1 MEFRSIFLYVVIS
14 SAFFGVALVLAPS
27 QTGAF
32 YGAPMGDAWPVL
44 LGRYFGATLLMYG
57 AAVWGLRGL
66 SDPGAEKS
74 ASAGRRGS
82 PVGLEPIR
90 SLGVSADRHAA
101 ARQVAV
107 APDVVHPAYRRPVLL
122 PAQAGHREGRFFA

>member
-1 MEFRSIFLYVVIS
+1 MEFRSIALYVVIS

-32 YGAPMGDAWPVL
+32 YGMPMGDAWHVL

-66 SDPGAEKS
+66 SDPVAEKNA
-74 ASAGRRGS
+74 ASGLALATS
-82 PVGLEPIR
+82 VGLVVTLLAVT
-90 SLGVSADRHAA
+90 SGTMNALAWST
-101 ARQVAV
+101 VALY
-107 APDVVHPAYRRPVLL
+107 A
-122 PAQAGHREGRFFA
+122 FFALAWARLAWLGGAAQGQSSRA